1 MVAASAPLRFSG
13 VAHPPPG
20 RGGIGDGSDLNAA
33 EIGMLSK
40 GALNGR
46 PILREH
52 TGSAVGKCL
61 TSWQSR
67 DGSLCIEANVDDE
80 SVKKEIRTGK
90 LRGLS
95 LGTDCLHIDEGNVHK
110 DQREI
115 SVCEEG
121 RRSQTWIFEINGKRR
136 HRFQPASKT
145 ASGVWS
151 PLAARRPPPAARR
164 PPSHAIPPP
173 RSAGTILAIGARRHS
188 AAYGRVTR
196 VAATRGRTHR
206 NNE

>member
-1 MVAASAPLRFSG
+1 
-13 VAHPPPG
+13 
-20 RGGIGDGSDLNAA
+20 
-33 EIGMLSK
+33 MLSK

-151 PLAARRPPPAARR
+151 PLAARRPPPAAL
-164 PPSHAIPPP
+164 PHMPYHHHAPLALSSLSV
-173 RSAGTILAIGARRHS
+173 RVGTRLHMAVSR
-188 AAYGRVTR
+188 
-196 VAATRGRTHR
+196 
-206 NNE
+206 E

>member
-1 MVAASAPLRFSG
+1 
-13 VAHPPPG
+13 
-20 RGGIGDGSDLNAA
+20 
-33 EIGMLSK
+33 MLSK

-136 HRFQPASKT
+136 HRFQPAQDSVRRVVAT
-145 ASGVWS
+145 
-151 PLAARRPPPAARR
+151 RRPPPAARHP
-164 PPSHAIPPP
+164 PPSLTCHTTTTLRWHYPRYRCASALGCIWPCHA
-173 RSAGTILAIGARRHS
+173 SSCNEGTHAQKQ
-188 AAYGRVTR
+188 
-196 VAATRGRTHR
+196 
-206 NNE
+206 